1 MKGAA
6 RKGWARAQSRPQLA
20 KNSLCSEAVLQKPY
34 VETSLQQRYRAFLQH
49 ALSWAILLQTVPDIK
64 ERKHFWPYTP
74 KVTVNS
80 KECTWIS
87 EEVCHWHKFN
97 SEFLPHC
104 LQFKQGIISSNWPT
118 KKGGRGMLASVH
130 PHTPEPP
137 HYKNHPCSYSLHQ
150 PHGLAEQRHKAGTA
164 VPEAHKPCFKSVRAV
179 SRQRLCMPPHTRCC
193 SPAEHQRN
201 SQSSMTVRQT
211 DGQQH
216 LILLPF

>member
-1 MKGAA
+1 
-6 RKGWARAQSRPQLA
+6 
-20 KNSLCSEAVLQKPY
+20 
-34 VETSLQQRYRAFLQH
+34 
-49 ALSWAILLQTVPDIK
+49 
-64 ERKHFWPYTP
+64 
-74 KVTVNS
+74 
-80 KECTWIS
+80 
-87 EEVCHWHKFN
+87 
-97 SEFLPHC
+97 
-104 LQFKQGIISSNWPT
+104 
-118 KKGGRGMLASVH
+118 MLASVH

-216 LILLPF
+216 LILLPFQVSSIMKCSCSHLLLPGSCEATQIFHFLNPNAVLQCPKPDQDPIRKQPSRFRTAPLQTGSASTK